1 MREPDR
7 DPGRI
12 ADIMD
17 AANNLAEFTNGIT
30 YEAFLGDKLRFF
42 AILKNIEIIGEAA
55 YMLSTSFKEARPEI
69 PWKSIINMRHILVH
83 GYATVLPE
91 LLWDTAT
98 RDVPE
103 LIIMLREHNV
113 SGA

>member
-55 YMLSTSFKEARPEI
+55 YMTCSLPVLRRRDRKSHGRALST
-69 PWKSIINMRHILVH
+69 
-83 GYATVLPE
+83 
-91 LLWDTAT
+91 
-98 RDVPE
+98 
-103 LIIMLREHNV
+103 
-113 SGA
+113 